1 LKDMYDQ
8 IAKTVIVSLNVG
20 LIVGLVQYP

>member
-1 LKDMYDQ
+1 MYDQ